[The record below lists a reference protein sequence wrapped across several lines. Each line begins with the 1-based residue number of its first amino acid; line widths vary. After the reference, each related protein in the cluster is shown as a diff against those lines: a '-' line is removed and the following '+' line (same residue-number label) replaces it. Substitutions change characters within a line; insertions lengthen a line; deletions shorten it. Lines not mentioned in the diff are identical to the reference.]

1 MHTKFVKPVLS
12 ERKKRDASQQRV
24 DLFIEYMIVTD
35 TTIYNDN
42 VRYAQ
47 TNDTNLVYLY
57 MKAYYAHFANGVTIL
72 IFFF

>member
-1 MHTKFVKPVLS
+1 MLND
-12 ERKKRDASQQRV
+12 RKKREAKQKTI

-47 TNDTNLVYLY
+47 TNETNLVFLY
-57 MKAYYAHFANGVTIL
+57 MKAYYAHFVNGVTKTSL
-72 IFFF
+72 S